1 MKNGQINRT
10 IEHYL
15 EEKESLI
22 DFFNNRHNLNED
34 VIVTKAK
41 ELEIIIYKL
50 EVLYIAKHN

>member
-1 MKNGQINRT
+1 MKNLQINRA

-34 VIVTKAK
+34 VIVSKAK
-41 ELEIIIYKL
+41 ELEIVIYKL
-50 EVLYIAKHN
+50 EALFVAKNN